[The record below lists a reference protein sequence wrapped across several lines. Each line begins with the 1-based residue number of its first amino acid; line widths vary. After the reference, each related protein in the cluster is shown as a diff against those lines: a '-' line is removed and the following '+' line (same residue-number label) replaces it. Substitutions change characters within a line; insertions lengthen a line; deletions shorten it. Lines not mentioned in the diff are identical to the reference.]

1 MSKKFLAVLIAAIL
15 ALSVLAGCGKDTGKE
30 SDKTTDTETTDQKD
44 DQKDDQKE
52 TTDDKAD
59 ADKTETADAEAD
71 EDQFINTFIGSWP
84 NTFDPATGDDM
95 YGNGVLINTLEPLI
109 RVDEDENGGS
119 VYVPA
124 GAESWEVS
132 ADGLEYTFHIRQG
145 MKWSDG
151 KDLNAQDYAYAIRR
165 SATPETACPFANLV
179 YLVKNGEAVNKGEK
193 PVEELGVET
202 PDDYTLKVT
211 LENECP
217 YYLDTVTQRVYF
229 PQRQDMVEA
238 LGDQYGS
245 SEVENIP
252 VCGPFKIADMT
263 INNEIV
269 YEKNEDFWNAAN
281 VKLQKVNAQILNDP
295 NTINNALLTGELDFA
310 GVGDPKW
317 QAQLAETGEYT
328 RVTNLN
334 PWTGYWLMNFNEG
347 SNVANTK
354 ITRAI
359 AAVLDREQIIETAWN
374 GNPVAAYAFVPPTVR
389 VQGEE
394 FNKEGEGPALD
405 LKNEVTD
412 PKALFEEGCKELGK
426 DPATVTIRLMGS
438 DISNEGRIAIEGF
451 QQQVEKALGCKVE
464 ASNHEW
470 NDFTNRLK
478 ANDYD
483 IAWLAWGA
491 DFNDPSN
498 FLETNYSKT
507 RAYPTAWTNEKFD
520 KLLEE
525 ARVTLDAKKRGE
537 LLHEAE
543 RVLIYEDA
551 ALVPINHA
559 VSNVFRRNYVKGA
572 RNNYFATMGFQV
584 LYTAGRDK

>member
-44 DQKDDQKE
+44 DQKE

-71 EDQFINTFIGSWP
+71 EDQFINTFMNEWP
-84 NTFDPATGDDM
+84 NTFDPSTSDDS
-95 YGNGVLINTLEPLI
+95 YGTGVLINTLEPLV
-109 RVDEDENGGS
+109 RVDEDENGNP
-119 VYVPA
+119 VHVPA

-132 ADGLEYTFHIRQG
+132 DDGLVYTFHIRQG

-151 KDLNAQDYAYAIRR
+151 KELNAQDYAFGIRR
-165 SATPETACPFANLV
+165 SAAPETACPYLNLIE
-179 YLVKNGEAVNKGEK
+179 LIKNGKEVSKSGK
-193 PVEELGVET
+193 PIEELGVET
-202 PDDYTLKVT
+202 PDDYTLKIT
-211 LENECP
+211 LESECA
-217 YYLDTVTQRVYF
+217 YFMDTVTQRIYF

-245 SEVENIP
+245 AEVDHIP
-252 VCGPFKIADMT
+252 YCGPFKITDMT

-269 YEKNEDFWNAAN
+269 YEKNENYWNAEN
-281 VKLQKVNAQILNDP
+281 VKLQKINVQILNDP
-295 NTINNALLTGELDFA
+295 NTINNALLTGELDYA

-359 AAVLDREQIIETAWN
+359 AAVVDREQIIETAWN
-374 GNPVAAYAFVPPTVR
+374 GNPVAAYSFVPPTVR
-389 VQGEE
+389 IQGEE

-405 LKNEVTD
+405 LKNDIKD

-426 DPATVTIRLMGS
+426 DPATLTIKLMGS

-451 QQQVEKALGCKVE
+451 QQQIEKALGCKVE

-470 NDFTNRLK
+470 NDFTNRIK

-520 KLLEE
+520 KLIEE
-525 ARVTLDAKKRGE
+525 ARASLDAKERAE

-543 RVLIYEDA
+543 RILIYEDA

-559 VSNVFRRNYVKGA
+559 VANIFRRNYVKGA
-572 RNNYFATMGFQV
+572 RNNFFVTMGFQV

>member
-44 DQKDDQKE
+44 DQKD

-71 EDQFINTFIGSWP
+71 EDQFINTFMNEWP
-84 NTFDPATGDDM
+84 NTFDPSTSDDS
-95 YGNGVLINTLEPLI
+95 YGTGVLINTLEPLV
-109 RVDEDENGGS
+109 RVDEDENGNP
-119 VYVPA
+119 VHVPA

-132 ADGLEYTFHIRQG
+132 DDGLVYTFHIRQG

-151 KDLNAQDYAYAIRR
+151 KELNAQDYAFGIRR
-165 SATPETACPFANLV
+165 SAAPETACPYLNLIE
-179 YLVKNGEAVNKGEK
+179 LIKNGKEVSKSGK
-193 PVEELGVET
+193 PIEELGVET
-202 PDDYTLKVT
+202 PDDYTLKIT
-211 LENECP
+211 LESECA
-217 YYLDTVTQRVYF
+217 YFMDTVTQRIYF

-245 SEVENIP
+245 AEVDHIP
-252 VCGPFKIADMT
+252 YCGPFKITDMT

-269 YEKNEDFWNAAN
+269 YEKNENYWNAEN
-281 VKLQKVNAQILNDP
+281 VKLQKINVQILNDP
-295 NTINNALLTGELDFA
+295 NTINNALLTGELDYA

-359 AAVLDREQIIETAWN
+359 AAVVDREQIIETAWN
-374 GNPVAAYAFVPPTVR
+374 GNPVAAYSFVPPTVR
-389 VQGEE
+389 IQGEE

-405 LKNEVTD
+405 LKNDIKD

-426 DPATVTIRLMGS
+426 DPATLTIKLMGS

-451 QQQVEKALGCKVE
+451 QQQIEKALGCKVE

-470 NDFTNRLK
+470 NDFTNRIK

-520 KLLEE
+520 KLIEE
-525 ARVTLDAKKRGE
+525 ARASLDAKKRAE

-543 RVLIYEDA
+543 RILIYEDA

-559 VSNVFRRNYVKGA
+559 VANIFRRNYVKGA
-572 RNNYFATMGFQV
+572 RNNFFVTMGFQV

>member
-44 DQKDDQKE
+44 DQKD

-71 EDQFINTFIGSWP
+71 EDQFINTFMNEWP
-84 NTFDPATGDDM
+84 NTFDPSTSDDS
-95 YGNGVLINTLEPLI
+95 YGTGVLINTLEPLV
-109 RVDEDENGGS
+109 RVDEDENGNP
-119 VYVPA
+119 VHVPA

-132 ADGLEYTFHIRQG
+132 DDGLVYTFHIRQG

-151 KDLNAQDYAYAIRR
+151 KELNAQDYAFGIRR
-165 SATPETACPFANLV
+165 SAAPETACPYLNLIE
-179 YLVKNGEAVNKGEK
+179 LIKNGKEVSKSGK
-193 PVEELGVET
+193 PIEELGVET
-202 PDDYTLKVT
+202 PDDYTLKIT
-211 LENECP
+211 LESECA
-217 YYLDTVTQRVYF
+217 YFMDTVTQRIYF

-245 SEVENIP
+245 AEVDHIP
-252 VCGPFKIADMT
+252 YCGPFKITDMT

-269 YEKNEDFWNAAN
+269 YEKNENYWNAEN
-281 VKLQKVNAQILNDP
+281 VKLQKINVQILNDP
-295 NTINNALLTGELDFA
+295 NTINNALLTGELDYA

-359 AAVLDREQIIETAWN
+359 AAVVDREQIIETAWN
-374 GNPVAAYAFVPPTVR
+374 GNPVAAYSFVPPTVR
-389 VQGEE
+389 IQGEE

-405 LKNEVTD
+405 LKNDIKD

-426 DPATVTIRLMGS
+426 DPATLTIKLMGS

-451 QQQVEKALGCKVE
+451 QQQIEKALGCKVE

-470 NDFTNRLK
+470 NDFTNRIK

-520 KLLEE
+520 KLIEE
-525 ARVTLDAKKRGE
+525 ARASLDAKERAE

-543 RVLIYEDA
+543 RILIYEDA

-559 VSNVFRRNYVKGA
+559 VANIFRRNYVKGA
-572 RNNYFATMGFQV
+572 RNNFFVTMGFQV

>member
-30 SDKTTDTETTDQKD
+30 SDKTTDTQTT

-71 EDQFINTFIGSWP
+71 EDQFINTFMNEWP
-84 NTFDPATGDDM
+84 NTFDPSTSDDS
-95 YGNGVLINTLEPLI
+95 YGTGVLINTLEPLV
-109 RVDEDENGGS
+109 RVDEDENGNP
-119 VYVPA
+119 VHVPA

-132 ADGLEYTFHIRQG
+132 DDGLVYTFHIRQG

-151 KDLNAQDYAYAIRR
+151 KELNAQDYAFGIRR
-165 SATPETACPFANLV
+165 SAAPETACPYLNLIE
-179 YLVKNGEAVNKGEK
+179 LIKNGKEVSKSGK
-193 PVEELGVET
+193 PIEELGVET
-202 PDDYTLKVT
+202 PDDYTLKIT
-211 LENECP
+211 LESECA
-217 YYLDTVTQRVYF
+217 YFMDTVTQRIYF

-245 SEVENIP
+245 AEVDHIP
-252 VCGPFKIADMT
+252 YCGPFKITDMT

-269 YEKNEDFWNAAN
+269 YEKNENYWNAEN
-281 VKLQKVNAQILNDP
+281 VKLQKINVQILNDP
-295 NTINNALLTGELDFA
+295 NTINNALLTGELDYA

-334 PWTGYWLMNFNEG
+334 PWTGYWLMNFNES

-359 AAVLDREQIIETAWN
+359 AAVVDREQIIETAWN
-374 GNPVAAYAFVPPTVR
+374 GNPVAAYSFVPPTVR
-389 VQGEE
+389 IQGEE

-405 LKNEVTD
+405 LKNDIKD

-426 DPATVTIRLMGS
+426 DPATLTIKLMGS

-451 QQQVEKALGCKVE
+451 QQQIEKALGCKVE

-470 NDFTNRLK
+470 NDFTNRIK

-520 KLLEE
+520 KLIEE
-525 ARVTLDAKKRGE
+525 ARASLDAKERAE

-543 RVLIYEDA
+543 RILIYEDA

-559 VSNVFRRNYVKGA
+559 VANIFRRNYVKGA
-572 RNNYFATMGFQV
+572 RNNFFVTMGFQV

>member
-30 SDKTTDTETTDQKD
+30 SDKPTDTQTTDQKD
-44 DQKDDQKE
+44 DQKD

-59 ADKTETADAEAD
+59 ADTTETADAEAD
-71 EDQFINTFIGSWP
+71 EDQFINTFMNEWP
-84 NTFDPATGDDM
+84 NTFDPSTSDDS
-95 YGNGVLINTLEPLI
+95 YGTGVLINTLEPLV
-109 RVDEDENGGS
+109 RVDEDENGNP
-119 VYVPA
+119 VHVPA

-132 ADGLEYTFHIRQG
+132 DDGLVYTFHIRQG

-151 KDLNAQDYAYAIRR
+151 KELNAQDYAFGIRR
-165 SATPETACPFANLV
+165 SAAPETACPYLNLIE
-179 YLVKNGEAVNKGEK
+179 LIKNGKEVSKSGK
-193 PVEELGVET
+193 PIEELGVET
-202 PDDYTLKVT
+202 PDDYTLKIT
-211 LENECP
+211 LESECA
-217 YYLDTVTQRVYF
+217 YFMDTVTQRIYF

-245 SEVENIP
+245 AEVDHIP
-252 VCGPFKIADMT
+252 YCGPFKITDMT

-269 YEKNEDFWNAAN
+269 YEKNENYWNAEN
-281 VKLQKVNAQILNDP
+281 VKLQKINVQILNDP
-295 NTINNALLTGELDFA
+295 NTINNALLTGELDYA

-359 AAVLDREQIIETAWN
+359 AAVVDREQIIETAWN
-374 GNPVAAYAFVPPTVR
+374 GNPVAAYSFVPPTVR
-389 VQGEE
+389 IQGEE

-405 LKNEVTD
+405 LKNDIKD

-426 DPATVTIRLMGS
+426 DPATLTIKLMGS
-438 DISNEGRIAIEGF
+438 YISNEGRIAIEGF
-451 QQQVEKALGCKVE
+451 QQQIEKALGCKVE

-470 NDFTNRLK
+470 NDFTNRIK

-520 KLLEE
+520 KLIEE
-525 ARVTLDAKKRGE
+525 ARASLDAKERAE

-543 RVLIYEDA
+543 RILIYEDA

-559 VSNVFRRNYVKGA
+559 VANIFRRNYVKGA
-572 RNNYFATMGFQV
+572 RNNFFVTMGFQV

>member
-44 DQKDDQKE
+44 DQKD

-71 EDQFINTFIGSWP
+71 EDQFINTFMNEWP
-84 NTFDPATGDDM
+84 NTFDPSTSDDS
-95 YGNGVLINTLEPLI
+95 YGTGVLINTLEPLV
-109 RVDEDENGGS
+109 RVDEDENGNP
-119 VYVPA
+119 VHVPA

-132 ADGLEYTFHIRQG
+132 DDGLVYTFHIRQG

-151 KDLNAQDYAYAIRR
+151 KELNAQDYAFGIRR
-165 SATPETACPFANLV
+165 SAAPETACPYLNLIE
-179 YLVKNGEAVNKGEK
+179 LIKNGKEVSKSGK
-193 PVEELGVET
+193 PIEELGVET
-202 PDDYTLKVT
+202 PDDYTLKIT
-211 LENECP
+211 LESECA
-217 YYLDTVTQRVYF
+217 YFMDTVTQRIYF

-245 SEVENIP
+245 AEVDHIP
-252 VCGPFKIADMT
+252 YCGPFKITDMT

-269 YEKNEDFWNAAN
+269 YEKNENYWNAEN
-281 VKLQKVNAQILNDP
+281 VKLQKINVQILNDP
-295 NTINNALLTGELDFA
+295 NTINNALLTGELDYA

-359 AAVLDREQIIETAWN
+359 AAVVDREQIIETAWN
-374 GNPVAAYAFVPPTVR
+374 GNPVAAYSFVPPTVR
-389 VQGEE
+389 IQGEE

-405 LKNEVTD
+405 LKNDIKD

-426 DPATVTIRLMGS
+426 DPATLTIKLMGS
-438 DISNEGRIAIEGF
+438 DISNEGRIAIEGY
-451 QQQVEKALGCKVE
+451 QQQIEKALGCKVE

-470 NDFTNRLK
+470 NDFTNRIK

-520 KLLEE
+520 KLIEE
-525 ARVTLDAKKRGE
+525 ARASLDAKERAE

-543 RVLIYEDA
+543 RILIYEDA

-559 VSNVFRRNYVKGA
+559 VANIFRRNYVKGA
-572 RNNYFATMGFQV
+572 RNNFFVTMGFQV

>member
-30 SDKTTDTETTDQKD
+30 SDKPTDTQTTDQKD
-44 DQKDDQKE
+44 DQKD

-59 ADKTETADAEAD
+59 ADTTETADAEAD
-71 EDQFINTFIGSWP
+71 EDQFINTFMNEWP
-84 NTFDPATGDDM
+84 NTFDPSTSDDS
-95 YGNGVLINTLEPLI
+95 YGTGVLINTLEPLV
-109 RVDEDENGGS
+109 RVDEDENGNP
-119 VYVPA
+119 VHVPA

-132 ADGLEYTFHIRQG
+132 DDGLVYTFHIRQG

-151 KDLNAQDYAYAIRR
+151 KELNAQDYAFGIRR
-165 SATPETACPFANLV
+165 SAAPETACPYLNLIE
-179 YLVKNGEAVNKGEK
+179 LIKNGKEVSKSGK
-193 PVEELGVET
+193 PIEELGVET
-202 PDDYTLKVT
+202 PDDYTLKIT
-211 LENECP
+211 LESECA
-217 YYLDTVTQRVYF
+217 YFMDTVTQRIYF

-245 SEVENIP
+245 AEVDHIP
-252 VCGPFKIADMT
+252 YCGPFKITDMT

-269 YEKNEDFWNAAN
+269 YEKNENYWNAEN
-281 VKLQKVNAQILNDP
+281 VKLQKINVQILNDP
-295 NTINNALLTGELDFA
+295 NTINNALLTGELDYA

-359 AAVLDREQIIETAWN
+359 AAVVDREQIIETAWN
-374 GNPVAAYAFVPPTVR
+374 GNPVAAYSFVPPTVR
-389 VQGEE
+389 IQGEE

-405 LKNEVTD
+405 LKNDIKD

-426 DPATVTIRLMGS
+426 DPATLTIKLMGS

-451 QQQVEKALGCKVE
+451 QQQIEKALGCKVE

-470 NDFTNRLK
+470 NDFTNRIK

-520 KLLEE
+520 KLIEE
-525 ARVTLDAKKRGE
+525 ARASLDAKERAG

-543 RVLIYEDA
+543 RILIYEDA

-559 VSNVFRRNYVKGA
+559 VANIFRRNYVKGA
-572 RNNYFATMGFQV
+572 RNNFFVTMGFQV

>member
-30 SDKTTDTETTDQKD
+30 SDKPTDTQTTDQKD
-44 DQKDDQKE
+44 DQKD

-59 ADKTETADAEAD
+59 ADTTETADAEAD
-71 EDQFINTFIGSWP
+71 EDQFINTFMNEWP
-84 NTFDPATGDDM
+84 NTFDPSTSDDF
-95 YGNGVLINTLEPLI
+95 YGTGVLINTLEPLV
-109 RVDEDENGGS
+109 RVDEDENGNP
-119 VYVPA
+119 VHVPA

-132 ADGLEYTFHIRQG
+132 DDGLVYTFHIRQG

-151 KDLNAQDYAYAIRR
+151 KELNAQDYAFGIRR
-165 SATPETACPFANLV
+165 SAAPETACPYLNLIE
-179 YLVKNGEAVNKGEK
+179 LIKNGKEVSKSGK
-193 PVEELGVET
+193 PIEELGVET
-202 PDDYTLKVT
+202 PDDYTLKIT
-211 LENECP
+211 LESECA
-217 YYLDTVTQRVYF
+217 YFMDTVTQRIYF

-245 SEVENIP
+245 AEVDHIP
-252 VCGPFKIADMT
+252 YCGPFKITDMT

-269 YEKNEDFWNAAN
+269 YEKNENYWNAEN
-281 VKLQKVNAQILNDP
+281 VKLQKINVQILNDP
-295 NTINNALLTGELDFA
+295 NTINNALLTGELDYA

-328 RVTNLN
+328 RVTNLK

-359 AAVLDREQIIETAWN
+359 AAVVDREQIIETAWN
-374 GNPVAAYAFVPPTVR
+374 GNPVAAYSFVPPTVR
-389 VQGEE
+389 IQGEE

-405 LKNEVTD
+405 LKNDIKD

-426 DPATVTIRLMGS
+426 DPATLTIKLMGS

-451 QQQVEKALGCKVE
+451 QQQIEKALGCKVE

-470 NDFTNRLK
+470 NDFTNRIK

-520 KLLEE
+520 KLIEE
-525 ARVTLDAKKRGE
+525 ARASLDAKKRAE

-543 RVLIYEDA
+543 RILIYEDA

-559 VSNVFRRNYVKGA
+559 VANIFRRNYVKGA
-572 RNNYFATMGFQV
+572 RNNFFVTMGFQV

>member
-30 SDKTTDTETTDQKD
+30 SDKPTDTQTTDQKD
-44 DQKDDQKE
+44 DQKD

-59 ADKTETADAEAD
+59 ADTTETADAEAD
-71 EDQFINTFIGSWP
+71 EDQFINTFMNEWP
-84 NTFDPATGDDM
+84 NTFDPSTSDDS
-95 YGNGVLINTLEPLI
+95 YGTGVLINTLEPLV
-109 RVDEDENGGS
+109 RVDEDENGNP
-119 VYVPA
+119 VHVPA

-132 ADGLEYTFHIRQG
+132 DDGLVYTFHIRQG

-151 KDLNAQDYAYAIRR
+151 KELNAQDYAFGIRR
-165 SATPETACPFANLV
+165 SAAPETACPYLNLIE
-179 YLVKNGEAVNKGEK
+179 LIKNGKEVSKSGK
-193 PVEELGVET
+193 PIEELGVET
-202 PDDYTLKVT
+202 PDDYTLKIT
-211 LENECP
+211 LESECA
-217 YYLDTVTQRVYF
+217 YFMDTVTQRIYF

-245 SEVENIP
+245 AEVDHIP
-252 VCGPFKIADMT
+252 YCGPFKITDMT

-269 YEKNEDFWNAAN
+269 YEKNENYWNAEN
-281 VKLQKVNAQILNDP
+281 VKLQKINVQILNDP
-295 NTINNALLTGELDFA
+295 NTINNALLTGELDYA

-359 AAVLDREQIIETAWN
+359 AAVVDREQIIETAWN
-374 GNPVAAYAFVPPTVR
+374 GNPVAAYSFVPPTVR
-389 VQGEE
+389 IQGEE

-405 LKNEVTD
+405 LKNDIKD

-426 DPATVTIRLMGS
+426 DPATLTIKLMGS

-451 QQQVEKALGCKVE
+451 QQQIEKALGCKVE

-470 NDFTNRLK
+470 NDFTNRIK

-483 IAWLAWGA
+483 IAT
-491 DFNDPSN
+491 S
-498 FLETNYSKT
+498 
-507 RAYPTAWTNEKFD
+507 
-520 KLLEE
+520 
-525 ARVTLDAKKRGE
+525 V
-537 LLHEAE
+537 
-543 RVLIYEDA
+543 
-551 ALVPINHA
+551 
-559 VSNVFRRNYVKGA
+559 
-572 RNNYFATMGFQV
+572 
-584 LYTAGRDK
+584 

>member
-30 SDKTTDTETTDQKD
+30 SDKTTDTTETTDQTDKTD
-44 DQKDDQKE
+44 DQKDATDENTDAE
-52 TTDDKAD
+52 TTD
-59 ADKTETADAEAD
+59 TADVEAD
-71 EDQFINTFIGSWP
+71 EDQFINTFIGAWP
-84 NTFDPATGDDM
+84 NTFDPATGDDL
-95 YGNGVLINTLEPLI
+95 YGNGVLTNILEPLVRI
-109 RVDEDENGGS
+109 DEDENGNP
-119 VYVPA
+119 VHVAA

-132 ADGLEYTFHIRQG
+132 DDGLEYTFHIRQG
-145 MKWSDG
+145 MKWTDG
-151 KDLNAQDYAYAIRR
+151 EELNAQDYAYGIRR
-165 SATPETACPFANLV
+165 SAAPETACPYSNLIW
-179 YLVKNGEAVNKGEK
+179 LVKNGKAVNNGDK

-202 PDDYTLKVT
+202 PDDYTLKIT
-211 LENECP
+211 LESECA
-217 YYLDTVTQRVYF
+217 YFMDTVTQRIYF
-229 PQRQDMVEA
+229 PQRKDMVEA

-245 SEVENIP
+245 SEIENIP

-263 INNEIV
+263 INNEII

-281 VKLQKVNAQILNDP
+281 VKLQRVNAQILNDP
-295 NTINNALLTGELDFA
+295 NTINNALLTGELDYA

-317 QAQLAETGEYT
+317 QAQLAETGEYN
-328 RVTNLN
+328 RVTNLV
-334 PWTGYWLMNFNEG
+334 PFTGYWLMNFNEG

-374 GNPVAAYAFVPPTVR
+374 GNPIAAYSFVPPNVR
-389 VQGEE
+389 IQGEE

-412 PKALFEEGCKELGK
+412 PKALFEEGCKEMGK
-426 DPATVTIRLMGS
+426 DPATVTIKLMGS

-451 QQQVEKALGCKVE
+451 QQQVENALGCKVE

-470 NDFTNRLK
+470 PDFSNRLK
-478 ANDYD
+478 AQDFD
-483 IAWLAWGA
+483 IAWLAWTA

-507 RAYPTAWTNEKFD
+507 RAYPTGWTNEKFD
-520 KLLEE
+520 KLLDE
-525 ARVTLDAKKRGE
+525 ARASLDAKERAE

-559 VSNVFRRNYVKGA
+559 VANIFRRNYVKGA
-572 RNNYFATMGFQV
+572 RNNSFQTMGLQV
-584 LYTAGRDK
+584 LYTAGRDN

>member
-30 SDKTTDTETTDQKD
+30 SDKTTDTQTTDQTDKTDDQTDKTD
-44 DQKDDQKE
+44 DQKDATDENTDAE
-52 TTDDKAD
+52 TTD
-59 ADKTETADAEAD
+59 TADAEAD

-109 RVDEDENGGS
+109 RVDED
-119 VYVPA
+119 
-124 GAESWEVS
+124 
-132 ADGLEYTFHIRQG
+132 
-145 MKWSDG
+145 
-151 KDLNAQDYAYAIRR
+151 
-165 SATPETACPFANLV
+165 
-179 YLVKNGEAVNKGEK
+179 KNGEAVNKGEK

-229 PQRQDMVEA
+229 PQRKDMVEA
-238 LGDQYGS
+238 LGDQYGA

-281 VKLQKVNAQILNDP
+281 VKLQRVNAQILNDP

-328 RVTNLN
+328 RITNLN
-334 PWTGYWLMNFNEG
+334 PWTAYWLMNFNEG

-359 AAVLDREQIIETAWN
+359 AAVIDREQIIETAWN

-412 PKALFEEGCKELGK
+412 PKALFEEGCKEMGK

-451 QQQVEKALGCKVE
+451 QQQIENALGCKVE

-483 IAWLAWGA
+483 IAWLAWSA

-520 KLLEE
+520 SLIEE

-543 RVLIYEDA
+543 RVLIEEDA
-551 ALVPINHA
+551 ALVPIIHA

-572 RNNYFATMGFQV
+572 RNNYFQSMGFQV
-584 LYTAGRDK
+584 LYTAGRDN

>member
-30 SDKTTDTETTDQKD
+30 SDKPTDTQTTDQKD
-44 DQKDDQKE
+44 DQKD

-71 EDQFINTFIGSWP
+71 EDQFINTFMNEWP
-84 NTFDPATGDDM
+84 NTFDPSTSDDS
-95 YGNGVLINTLEPLI
+95 YGTGVLINTLEPLV
-109 RVDEDENGGS
+109 RVDEDENGNP
-119 VYVPA
+119 VHVPA

-132 ADGLEYTFHIRQG
+132 DDGLVYTFHIRQG

-151 KDLNAQDYAYAIRR
+151 KELNAQDYAFGIRR
-165 SATPETACPFANLV
+165 SAAPETACPYLNLIE
-179 YLVKNGEAVNKGEK
+179 LIKNGKEVSKSGK
-193 PVEELGVET
+193 PIEELGVET
-202 PDDYTLKVT
+202 PDDYTLKIT
-211 LENECP
+211 LESECA
-217 YYLDTVTQRVYF
+217 YFMDTVTQRIYF

-245 SEVENIP
+245 AEVDHIP
-252 VCGPFKIADMT
+252 YCGPFKITDMT

-269 YEKNEDFWNAAN
+269 YEKNENYWNAEN
-281 VKLQKVNAQILNDP
+281 VKLQKINVQILNDP
-295 NTINNALLTGELDFA
+295 NTINNALLTGELDYA

-359 AAVLDREQIIETAWN
+359 AAVVDREQIIETAWN
-374 GNPVAAYAFVPPTVR
+374 GNPVAAYSFVPPTVR
-389 VQGEE
+389 IQGEE

-405 LKNEVTD
+405 LKNDIKD

-426 DPATVTIRLMGS
+426 DPATLTIKLMGS

-451 QQQVEKALGCKVE
+451 QQQIEKALGCKVE

-470 NDFTNRLK
+470 NDFTNRIK

-520 KLLEE
+520 KLIEE
-525 ARVTLDAKKRGE
+525 ARASLDAKERAE

-543 RVLIYEDA
+543 RILIYEDA

-559 VSNVFRRNYVKGA
+559 VANIFRRNYVKGA
-572 RNNYFATMGFQV
+572 RNNFFVTMGFQV

>member
-30 SDKTTDTETTDQKD
+30 SDKTTDKTEATDQTDKTD
-44 DQKDDQKE
+44 DQKD
-52 TTDDKAD
+52 TTDDNAD
-59 ADKTETADAEAD
+59 AETTETADAEAD
-71 EDQFINTFIGSWP
+71 EDQFINTFMSEWP
-84 NTFDPATGDDM
+84 NTFDPATGDDS
-95 YGNGVLINTLEPLI
+95 YGNGVLINTLEPLV
-109 RVDEDENGGS
+109 RVDEDENGNP
-119 VYVPA
+119 VHIAA

-132 ADGLEYTFHIRQG
+132 DDGLEYTFHIRQG

-151 KDLNAQDYAYAIRR
+151 EELNAQDYAYGIRR
-165 SATPETACPFANLV
+165 SAAPETACPYSNLIW
-179 YLVKNGEAVNKGEK
+179 LVKNGKAVNKGEK

-211 LENECP
+211 LESECA
-217 YYLDTVTQRVYF
+217 YFMDTVTQRIYF

-245 SEVENIP
+245 AEVDHIP
-252 VCGPFKIADMT
+252 YCGPFKITDMT

-269 YEKNEDFWNAAN
+269 YEKNENYWNAAN
-281 VKLQKVNAQILNDP
+281 VKLQKINVQILNDP

-328 RVTNLN
+328 RITNLN

-359 AAVLDREQIIETAWN
+359 AAVIDREQIIETAWN
-374 GNPVAAYAFVPPTVR
+374 GNPVAAYSFVPPTVR
-389 VQGEE
+389 IQGEE

-412 PKALFEEGCKELGK
+412 PKALFEEGCKEMGK

-451 QQQVEKALGCKVE
+451 QQQIEKALGCKVE

-470 NDFTNRLK
+470 NDFTNRIK
-478 ANDYD
+478 ASDYD

-520 KLLEE
+520 KLLDE
-525 ARVTLDAKKRGE
+525 ARASLDAKERTE

-559 VSNVFRRNYVKGA
+559 VANIFRRNYVKGA
-572 RNNYFATMGFQV
+572 RNNFFNTMGLQV
-584 LYTAGRDK
+584 LYTAGRDN